1 MLNVVKRSLPRPLL
15 LLSLLW
21 MLASCGSPTDPSP
34 VKVIVGAQ
42 LDPGHDRPRLEHAVI
57 VIRDGKFEAVGPQ
70 ASTPV
75 PKGARITSGMGKLVT
90 PAPSSALIAAG
101 EPADLVLRNAA
112 TNSAEMI
119 MHDGEWLK

>member
-1 MLNVVKRSLPRPLL
+1 MSRTILL
-15 LLSLLW
+15 LITALLV
-21 MLASCGSPTDPSP
+21 SCGSPSAPSP

-42 LDPGHDRPRLEHAVI
+42 LDPGHDRPPLEHSVI

-75 PKGARITSGMGKLVT
+75 PKGAQITSGMGKLIT
-90 PAPSSALIAAG
+90 PAPSTAVIAAG

-112 TNSAEMI
+112 TKSAEKI
-119 MHDGEWLK
+119 MHDGEWLQ

>member
-1 MLNVVKRSLPRPLL
+1 MTKLLPLL
-15 LLSLLW
+15 LIWL
-21 MLASCGSPTDPSP
+21 LASCGSPGDSSP

-42 LDPGHDRPRLEHAVI
+42 LDPGHDNPRLEHSII

-75 PKGARITSGMGKLVT
+75 PKGAQITSGMGKLIT
-90 PAPSSALIAAG
+90 PAPISSLIAAG
-101 EPADLVLRNAA
+101 ERADLVLRDAA
-112 TNSAEMI
+112 TNSAEKV

>member
-1 MLNVVKRSLPRPLL
+1 MKKSILL
-15 LLSLLW
+15 LMLAL
-21 MLASCGSPTDPSP
+21 LASCGSPADSSP

-42 LDPGHDRPRLEHAVI
+42 LDPGHDNPRLEYSVI
-57 VIRDGKFEAVGPQ
+57 VIRDGKFQAVGPE

-75 PKGARITSGMGKLVT
+75 PKGAQIIAGKGKLVT

-101 EPADLVLRNAA
+101 EPADLVLRDAA
-112 TNSAEMI
+112 TNSAEKI